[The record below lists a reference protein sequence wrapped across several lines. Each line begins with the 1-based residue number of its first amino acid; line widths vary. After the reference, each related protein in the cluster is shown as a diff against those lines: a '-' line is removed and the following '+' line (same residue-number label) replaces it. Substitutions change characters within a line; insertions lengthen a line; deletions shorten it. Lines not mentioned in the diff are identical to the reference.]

1 MVRRISARGN
11 KKTSLVSFHL
21 NVIESRNVDV
31 YEYTLCLLKTVSNLS
46 KLQSSNDSSFIV
58 RIVPLFDVTK
68 EGTIPRSILVRYS
81 PDDVRLR

>member
-68 EGTIPRSILVRYS
+68 EDTIPRSILVRYS